1 MKKLTKLL
9 ILSLAVN
16 VFLLGSSFT
25 SKVAKVQRLS
35 ATCGPTELINTL
47 EDMRE
52 WLQQDIEENGP
63 CTSKFENYQEAV
75 SYCLE
80 LLQGADEPQN

>member
-1 MKKLTKLL
+1 MKKLL

-25 SKVAKVQRLS
+25 SKVTKIQRLS

-52 WLQQDIEENGP
+52 WLEQDIKENGP
-63 CTSKFENYQEAV
+63 CTSKFQNYHETV

-80 LLQGADEPQN
+80 LLEGADEPQD

>member
-1 MKKLTKLL
+1 MKKLL

-25 SKVAKVQRLS
+25 SKVKRLS
-35 ATCGPTELINTL
+35 ANCGPTELINTL

-52 WLQQDIEENGP
+52 WLEQDIEENGP
-63 CTSKFENYQEAV
+63 CTSKFQNYHEAV

-80 LLQGADEPQN
+80 LLEGADEPQD